1 VSKNERQEVLRALD
15 AWDRSVFREVTSYQ
29 SPLLDRALPA
39 LTTAADRSVIWLVVA
54 AGLAATGRRRQRRAA
69 VRGVSSVAVTSL
81 LVNQLAKRLVPRPR
95 PVTPGMPN
103 RRPQRRVPRSPS
115 FPSGHAASAAAFA
128 VGAIIEL
135 PALAVPLGAL
145 AGAVGYSGIYAGIHY
160 PGDVLAGAIAGA
172 GIAFAGARLAPA
184 REPTRVRPPDPV
196 IEQLAPCPSGAGV
209 VAVVN
214 PRSGSGGKGIIQ
226 RSRVICR
233 SQRNLV
239 PVSAAFSAPSPPT
252 RSCSARSNVNPVSDV
267 ARPCAPSARTPLGA

>member
-1 VSKNERQEVLRALD
+1 
-15 AWDRSVFREVTSYQ
+15 
-29 SPLLDRALPA
+29 
-39 LTTAADRSVIWLVVA
+39 
-54 AGLAATGRRRQRRAA
+54 
-69 VRGVSSVAVTSL
+69 
-81 LVNQLAKRLVPRPR
+81 
-95 PVTPGMPN
+95 MPN

-196 IEQLAPCPSGAGV
+196 TEQLAPCPSGAGV

-214 PRSGSGGKGIIQ
+214 PRSGSGRGA
-226 RSRVICR
+226 C
-233 SQRNLV
+233 
-239 PVSAAFSAPSPPT
+239 AAEAL
-252 RSCSARSNVNPVSDV
+252 ARELPDAEVMLWQVGTDLDDLLRKAADRADVLAVAGGDGTVNAAAQVCTAGWPAATGC
-267 ARPCAPSARTPLGA
+267 ARRHVQPLRR